1 MSINNFPPYGYL
13 SPCNAATVS
22 PNLKVNMTEAVINQN
37 QQAQAFSPFGKRNAN
52 KDRIEQEEAELKRLA
67 EDKNNPPE
75 GNDGDDSNLNAEEK
89 SFKKRYGDLR
99 RHSQQQQV
107 ALQKQ
112 IDELRSQLQSST
124 EKQIKLP
131 KSEEELNE
139 WARTYPDVAKIVETI
154 AIKKAKEQTQALDE
168 RFKQLDE
175 REHQTAKE
183 KAEAELMRLHPD
195 FDSIRD
201 DDDFHNWV
209 EDQPKWVQDALYDND
224 SDARAAARAIDLY
237 KADKNIKT
245 KKSTSDKGAAESVNT
260 RGSRSAPTGESKEGV
275 FYESQVSKMST
286 FEYEKNQ
293 DAIAKALQS
302 GKFVYD
308 ISGNAR

>member
-1 MSINNFPPYGYL
+1 
-13 SPCNAATVS
+13 
-22 PNLKVNMTEAVINQN
+22 MTEAVINQN

-52 KDRIEQEEAELKRLA
+52 KDKIEQEEAELKRLA
-67 EDKNNPPE
+67 EDKNNPQDPQDNE
-75 GNDGDDSNLNAEEK
+75 DGNLSGEEK

-139 WARTYPDVAKIVETI
+139 WAKTYPDVAKIVETI

-209 EDQPKWVQDALYDND
+209 EEQPKWVQDALYDND

-260 RGSRSAPTGESKEGV
+260 RGSRSAPTGESKDGV
-275 FYESQVSKMST
+275 FYESQVNKMST

-293 DAIAKALQS
+293 EAIAKALQS
-302 GKFVYD
+302 GKFIYD
-308 ISGNAR
+308 ISGSAR

>member
-1 MSINNFPPYGYL
+1 
-13 SPCNAATVS
+13 
-22 PNLKVNMTEAVINQN
+22 MTEAVINQN

-67 EDKNNPPE
+67 EDKNNPQDPQDSE
-75 GNDGDDSNLNAEEK
+75 DSNLSGEEK

-112 IDELRSQLQSST
+112 IDELRSQLQNST

-139 WARTYPDVAKIVETI
+139 WAKTYPDVAKIVETI

-209 EDQPKWVQDALYDND
+209 EEQPKWVQDALYDND

-260 RGSRSAPTGESKEGV
+260 RGSRSAPTGESKDGV
-275 FYESQVSKMST
+275 FYESQVNKMST

-293 DAIAKALQS
+293 EAIAKALQS

-308 ISGNAR
+308 ISGSAR

>member
-1 MSINNFPPYGYL
+1 
-13 SPCNAATVS
+13 
-22 PNLKVNMTEAVINQN
+22 MTEAVINQN

-52 KDRIEQEEAELKRLA
+52 KDKIEQEEAELKQLA
-67 EDKNNPPE
+67 EDKNKPSEDPTDPE
-75 GNDGDDSNLNAEEK
+75 DSSLNAEEK

-107 ALQKQ
+107 GLQKQ
-112 IDELRSQLQSST
+112 IDELRSQLQQST

-139 WARTYPDVAKIVETI
+139 WAAQYPDVAKIVETI

-175 REHQTAKE
+175 REHQTSKD

-195 FDSIRD
+195 FDAIRD
-201 DDDFHNWV
+201 DDEFHTWV
-209 EDQPKWVQDALYDND
+209 DEQPKWVQDALYDNE
-224 SDARAAARAIDLY
+224 SDAKAAARAIDLY
-237 KADKNIKT
+237 KADKGIKA
-245 KKSTSDKGAAESVNT
+245 KKPTTDKGAAESVNT
-260 RGSRSAPTGESKEGV
+260 RSSRSAPTGESTEGV

-293 DAIAKALQS
+293 EAIAKALQS

-308 ISGNAR
+308 VSGSAR

>member
-1 MSINNFPPYGYL
+1 
-13 SPCNAATVS
+13 
-22 PNLKVNMTEAVINQN
+22 MTEAVINQN

-52 KDRIEQEEAELKRLA
+52 KDKIEQEEAELKQLA
-67 EDKNNPPE
+67 EDKNKEPQEAQEPE
-75 GNDGDDSNLNAEEK
+75 DSSLNAEEK

-99 RHSQQQQV
+99 RHSQQQQTT
-107 ALQKQ
+107 LQKQ
-112 IDELRSQLQSST
+112 IDELRSQLQQST
-124 EKQIKLP
+124 EKQISLP
-131 KSEEELNE
+131 KSEEELAE
-139 WARTYPDVAKIVETI
+139 WAKTYPDVAKIVETI

-175 REHQTAKE
+175 REHKTSKD

-195 FDSIRD
+195 FDAIRD

-209 EDQPKWVQDALYDND
+209 EEQPKWIQDALYDNE
-224 SDARAAARAIDLY
+224 SDAKAAARAIDLY
-237 KADKNIKT
+237 KADKGIKV
-245 KKSTSDKGAAESVNT
+245 KKSTADKGAAESVNT
-260 RGSRSAPTGESKEGV
+260 RSSRSAPTGESTDGV

-293 DAIAKALQS
+293 EAIAKALQS

-308 ISGNAR
+308 ISGSAR

>member
-1 MSINNFPPYGYL
+1 
-13 SPCNAATVS
+13 
-22 PNLKVNMTEAVINQN
+22 MTEAVINQN

-52 KDRIEQEEAELKRLA
+52 KDRIEQEEAELKELA
-67 EDKNNPPE
+67 EDKSNPQDPE
-75 GNDGDDSNLNAEEK
+75 DSNLSAEEK

-107 ALQKQ
+107 GLQKQ
-112 IDELRSQLQSST
+112 IDELQSQLQKST

-139 WARTYPDVAKIVETI
+139 WARAYPDVAKIVETI

-183 KAEAELMRLHPD
+183 KAEADLTRLHPD

-201 DDDFHNWV
+201 DDAFHNWV
-209 EDQPKWVQDALYDND
+209 EEQPKWVQDALYDNE
-224 SDARAAARAIDLY
+224 SDAVSAARAIDLY
-237 KADKNIKT
+237 KADKGIRT
-245 KKSTSDKGAAESVNT
+245 KKSISDRGAAESVNT
-260 RGSRSAPTGESKEGV
+260 RGSRSAPTGESKDGV
-275 FYESQVSKMST
+275 FYESEVSKMST

-293 DAIAKALQS
+293 EAIAKALQS

-308 ISGNAR
+308 ISGSAR

>member
-1 MSINNFPPYGYL
+1 
-13 SPCNAATVS
+13 
-22 PNLKVNMTEAVINQN
+22 MTEAVVNQN

-52 KDRIEQEEAELKRLA
+52 KDRIEQEEAELKQLA
-67 EDKNNPPE
+67 EDKSNPQESQDPE
-75 GNDGDDSNLNAEEK
+75 DSNLSAEEK

-107 ALQKQ
+107 GLQKQ
-112 IDELRSQLQSST
+112 IDELRSQLQQST

-139 WARTYPDVAKIVETI
+139 WAKAYPDVAKIVETI

-175 REHQTAKE
+175 REHQTSKD

-195 FDSIRD
+195 FDAIRD
-201 DDDFHNWV
+201 DDEFHTWV
-209 EDQPKWVQDALYDND
+209 DEQPKWVQDALYDNE
-224 SDARAAARAIDLY
+224 SDAKAAARAIDLY
-237 KADKNIKT
+237 KADKGIKT
-245 KKSTSDKGAAESVNT
+245 KKPTSDKGAAESVNT
-260 RGSRSAPTGESKEGV
+260 RGSRSAPTGESKDGV

-293 DAIAKALQS
+293 EAISKALQS

-308 ISGNAR
+308 VSGNAR